1 MATSTLN
8 KVIHDLKLVYTAL
21 SPTGTINAHGGA
33 GVTLAPTAPDGYKFL
48 AHLSV
53 WNTGIVG
60 LVVSFD
66 GAYLLGE
73 TVNVY
78 QNNTTNGTVSRGKIN
93 LLSLYYK

>member
-8 KVIHDLKLVYTAL
+8 KVIHDLKLVHTTL
-21 SPTGTINAHGGA
+21 SPSGTIAAHGGA
-33 GVTLAPTAPDGYKFL
+33 GASLTPTAPDGYKFL
-48 AHLSV
+48 THLDV
-53 WNTGIVG
+53 WNTGVVG
-60 LVVSFD
+60 VVVSFD

-78 QNNTTNGTVSRGKIN
+78 QNNTTNGTASRGKIN